1 MKKIL
6 IGVLILLFTSTTVF
20 SFGIPKMGGG
30 DKKPAVS
37 LEDALVSQKDLVAA
51 YVAGNKYDLETKA
64 ILADAL
70 GLKDEAATL
79 KTASESI
86 NEGNAKDISAT
97 QAKTENAQ
105 KAIEAKMD
113 ASKELS
119 ADAKKKVGKSLLS
132 LTKSVVSYKKA
143 AELSTGALDSAK
155 SVVKNASMTD
165 ALSIKKKLSNV
176 LKIAPKVPGDLSS
189 IASTATKY
197 MSFAKSAG
205 VKPPSDLEGALGSL

>member
-6 IGVLILLFTSTTVF
+6 IGVLILLFTSTSVF
-20 SFGIPKMGGG
+20 SFGVPKIGGG

-37 LEDALVSQKDLVAA
+37 LEDALVAQNDLVGA

-70 GLKDEAATL
+70 GLKDEAAEL
-79 KTASESI
+79 KMASESI
-86 NEGNAKDISAT
+86 NEGNSKDISAT
-97 QAKTENAQ
+97 QAKTKNAQ
-105 KAIEAKMD
+105 KAIEAKMGE
-113 ASKELS
+113 SKELS
-119 ADAKKKVGKSLLS
+119 TDAKKKVGESLAS
-132 LTKSVVSYKKA
+132 LTKSVISYKKA

-165 ALSIKKKLSNV
+165 ALSIKKKLGSV
-176 LKIAPKVPGDLSS
+176 LKIAPKVPGDLIS

-205 VKPPSDLEGALGSL
+205 VKPPSDLTSALGDL

>member
-6 IGVLILLFTSTTVF
+6 IGVLILLFTSTSVF
-20 SFGIPKMGGG
+20 SFNIPKMGGK

-37 LEDALVSQKDLVAA
+37 LEDALVAQKDLVGA
-51 YVAGNKYDLETKA
+51 YVAGNKYDLVTKA

-70 GLKDEAATL
+70 GLKDEAAEL

-119 ADAKKKVGKSLLS
+119 ADAKKKVGASFLS
-132 LTKSVVSYKKA
+132 LTAAVISYKKA
-143 AELSTGALDSAK
+143 VELSAGALDSAK

-165 ALSIKKKLSNV
+165 ALSIKKQLSDV
-176 LKIAPKVPGDLSS
+176 LEIAPQVPGDLSS

-197 MSFAKSAG
+197 IQFAKSAG
-205 VKPPSDLEGALGSL
+205 VKPPSDLTSALGDL